1 MARHATITDEQ
12 ILEAAR
18 TVFLDE
24 GFNAPTSR
32 IASLAHVSEG
42 SIFKRFATKESLF
55 FAALEIPERPEWH
68 EALEQASGCG
78 DAKSNLIF
86 ICVRI
91 LRHLNA
97 VMPRII
103 TALGSRICPSE
114 RERDPFAGLPEPPP
128 VRDQRKIAEYIQ
140 SEMDLGRLSTPD
152 PQLLARIILGTLVHH
167 AFGLFAANRDPA
179 TDEIEVLAR
188 GTINVLWAGI
198 APKSTVEAGE

>member
-1 MARHATITDEQ
+1 MARRATITDEQ
-12 ILEAAR
+12 ILQAAR
-18 TVFLDE
+18 TVFLED

-42 SIFKRFATKESLF
+42 SIFKRFGTKESLF

-68 EALEQASGCG
+68 EALDQTAGCD
-78 DAKSNLIF
+78 DAKTSLTF

-91 LRHLNA
+91 LNHLIA

-103 TALGSRICPSE
+103 TALGSRICPHT
-114 RERDPFAGLPEPPP
+114 RDAFAGLPESPP

-140 SEMDLGRLSTPD
+140 REMDRGRLSTPD
-152 PQLLARIILGTLVHH
+152 PKLLAQIILGTLVHH
-167 AFGLFAANRDPA
+167 AFSLFAAHRDPA
-179 TDEIEVLAR
+179 PDEIELLAS

-198 APKSTVEAGE
+198 APVSILEAEG

>member
-1 MARHATITDEQ
+1 MARRATITDKQ
-12 ILEAAR
+12 ILDAAR

-32 IASLAHVSEG
+32 IASLANVSEG
-42 SIFKRFATKESLF
+42 SIFKRFGTKESLF

-68 EALEQASGCG
+68 DALDRASGNG
-78 DAKSNLIF
+78 DPKSNLIAV
-86 ICVRI
+86 CVCI
-91 LRHLNA
+91 LQHLVY

-103 TALGSRICPSE
+103 TALGSRILPHE
-114 RERDPFAGLPEPPP
+114 KDAFAGLPESPP

-140 SEMDLGRLSTPD
+140 QEMNLGRLSTPD

-167 AFGLFAANRDPA
+167 SFGLFAAHRDPA
-179 TDEIEVLAR
+179 PDEIEQLAR

-198 APKSTVEAGE
+198 APESTVEAGE